1 VIVCSESRFPPSIS
15 RRYHIIEKRYS
26 TEIQQVKI
34 TKEVTY
40 YQSIAT
46 TMCAPTES
54 AKEETPSTGSSG
66 CCVNLNRYNWI
77 NLLAYAVNVLVTFGI
92 GLFGWTGTPDNGT
105 LSARYETIVTPSG
118 TAFSIWSLIFLA
130 QGIWVVWQFV
140 VPSARANKLIVHA
153 VGYKHAILVAFQSG
167 WTFAFGYEVM
177 WLSLVCMYGLLAC
190 LVWTIQSLQHYYKKD
205 WKQYAIYQFPFS
217 LHCGWIMAAAA
228 VNTNALVVFYARE
241 NVTVQIV
248 VAAATLVA
256 LLVGAMFFLNQYP
269 ADLAIP
275 LVLVWAL
282 GWVYDKLSDPVET
295 IVDRFTM
302 EQIEGFKW
310 GALAGAALILASTV
324 LKALYVL
331 CFALPRERRERQQQ
345 IEKASASVPAD
356 HNV

>member
-1 VIVCSESRFPPSIS
+1 
-15 RRYHIIEKRYS
+15 
-26 TEIQQVKI
+26 
-34 TKEVTY
+34 
-40 YQSIAT
+40 
-46 TMCAPTES
+46 
-54 AKEETPSTGSSG
+54 
-66 CCVNLNRYNWI
+66 
-77 NLLAYAVNVLVTFGI
+77 
-92 GLFGWTGTPDNGT
+92 
-105 LSARYETIVTPSG
+105 
-118 TAFSIWSLIFLA
+118 
-130 QGIWVVWQFV
+130 
-140 VPSARANKLIVHA
+140 
-153 VGYKHAILVAFQSG
+153 
-167 WTFAFGYEVM
+167 
-177 WLSLVCMYGLLAC
+177 MYGLLAC